1 MFKLLNEQGMWH
13 ELLHN
18 KYLHKITL
26 SQVQVKLVDSPFWK
40 GVTHGRDE
48 FFQRGYFIVG
58 DGQNVR
64 FWKDPWLGK
73 VSLADRY
80 PSLYDIVNTKNKRV
94 AEVLAN
100 NPLHITFRRVL
111 MGEHWEAWLDLV
123 CRIMNVQLSD
133 ELDKFIWN
141 LTTSGN
147 FSVKLLYADYMNGH
161 MVFLNKYIWKL
172 KVPLKI
178 RMFMWFLHRKVLL
191 TKDNLTK
198 RKWLGCNKC
207 AFCDQDESIEHLFI
221 RCTFSKLV
229 WRVVHFT
236 FNLPPPTNV
245 KKLFGNW
252 LNGLD
257 KHTKLHVRIGL
268 CAIMWAIC
276 YL

>member
-1 MFKLLNEQGMWH
+1 
-13 ELLHN
+13 
-18 KYLHKITL
+18 
-26 SQVQVKLVDSPFWK
+26 
-40 GVTHGRDE
+40 
-48 FFQRGYFIVG
+48 
-58 DGQNVR
+58 
-64 FWKDPWLGK
+64 
-73 VSLADRY
+73 
-80 PSLYDIVNTKNKRV
+80 
-94 AEVLAN
+94 
-100 NPLHITFRRVL
+100 
-111 MGEHWEAWLDLV
+111 
-123 CRIMNVQLSD
+123 MNVQLSD

-257 KHTKLHVRIGL
+257 KHTKLLVRIGL
-268 CAIMWAIC
+268 CAIMWTFWNCGNDVIFNKASNAQFLQVVHKVTYWINVWT
-276 YL
+276 LLLPEDQRSHMDT